1 MDLKKQILSALGLD
15 KEEEL
20 NLEFQAKLIDGTIVV
35 SKADELAE
43 GVEVMILAEDGS
55 TMPVPVGTYE
65 TEEGVEFKVEKEG
78 IVASMEKKETEEEE
92 EETEE
97 KEEVEAVEEEEMS
110 EETVEETEEVE
121 ELENE
126 NFDKN
131 ALIEEIGVVIK
142 ELLEE
147 VRSDVSRLSA
157 ELEEMKD
164 INGELTTEKEELQS
178 QIVEL
183 SKEPAT
189 KPVEVSKFN
198 ETKINT
204 KPYANMNS
212 KERFYYNLNK

>member
-65 TEEGVEFKVEKEG
+65 TEDGVEFKVEKEG

-110 EETVEETEEVE
+110 EETEEV
-121 ELENE
+121 ENE

-198 ETKINT
+198 ETKLNT

>member
-15 KEEEL
+15 KQEEV

-65 TEEGVEFKVEKEG
+65 TEDGVEFKVEKEG
-78 IVASMEKKETEEEE
+78 IVASMEKKEVEKEDED
-92 EETEE
+92 ETEE
-97 KEEVEAVEEEEMS
+97 TEEVEAVEEEEMS
-110 EETVEETEEVE
+110 EEV
-121 ELENE
+121 ENE
-126 NFDKN
+126 NFDKK

-183 SKEPAT
+183 SKKPAT

-198 ETKINT
+198 ETKTNT
-204 KPYANMNS
+204 KPYARMNS
-212 KERFYYNLNK
+212 RERFFYNLNK

>member
-65 TEEGVEFKVEKEG
+65 TEDGVEFKVEKEG
-78 IVASMEKKETEEEE
+78 IVASIEKKETEEEE

-97 KEEVEAVEEEEMS
+97 KEEVETVEEEEMS
-110 EETVEETEEVE
+110 EETEEV
-121 ELENE
+121 ENE

-198 ETKINT
+198 ETKLNT

>member
-15 KEEEL
+15 KKEEI

-65 TEEGVEFKVEKEG
+65 TEDGVEFKVEKEG
-78 IVASMEKKETEEEE
+78 IVASMEKKETEEEEE

-110 EETVEETEEVE
+110 EETVEETEEV
-121 ELENE
+121 ENE

-164 INGELTTEKEELQS
+164 INGELTTEREELQS

-198 ETKINT
+198 ETKLNT

>member
-1 MDLKKQILSALGLD
+1 MDLKKQILSALGLE

-43 GVEVMILAEDGS
+43 GVEIMILAEDGS

-65 TEEGVEFKVEKEG
+65 TEDGVEFKVEKEG
-78 IVASMEKKETEEEE
+78 IVASIEKKETEEEE

-110 EETVEETEEVE
+110 EEV
-121 ELENE
+121 ENE
-126 NFDKN
+126 NFDKK
-131 ALIEEIGVVIK
+131 ALIEEIGAVIK

-147 VRSDVSRLSA
+147 VRSDVSRLSS

-183 SKEPAT
+183 SKKPAT

-204 KPYANMNS
+204 KPYASMNS

>member
-65 TEEGVEFKVEKEG
+65 TEDGVEFKVEKEG

-92 EETEE
+92 EEETEE

-110 EETVEETEEVE
+110 EETEEV
-121 ELENE
+121 ENE

-198 ETKINT
+198 ETKLNT

>member
-15 KEEEL
+15 KEEEI

-65 TEEGVEFKVEKEG
+65 TEDGIEFKVEKEG

-110 EETVEETEEVE
+110 EETQEV
-121 ELENE
+121 ENE

-164 INGELTTEKEELQS
+164 LNGELTTEKEELQS

-183 SKEPAT
+183 SKKPAT

-198 ETKINT
+198 ETKTNT
-204 KPYANMNS
+204 KPYASMNS
-212 KERFYYNLNK
+212 KERFYYNLNNN

>member
-15 KEEEL
+15 KEEEI

-65 TEEGVEFKVEKEG
+65 TEDGVEFKVEKEG

-110 EETVEETEEVE
+110 EETEEV
-121 ELENE
+121 ENE

>member
-15 KEEEL
+15 KEEEVK
-20 NLEFQAKLIDGTIVV
+20 LEFQAKLIDGTIIV
-35 SKADELAE
+35 SKAAELAE

-65 TEEGVEFKVEKEG
+65 TEDGVEFKVEKEG
-78 IVASMEKKETEEEE
+78 IVASMDKKEVEKEDEDETEE
-92 EETEE
+92 T
-97 KEEVEAVEEEEMS
+97 EEVEAVEEEEMS
-110 EETVEETEEVE
+110 EEVES
-121 ELENE
+121 E
-126 NFDKN
+126 NFDKK
-131 ALIEEIGVVIK
+131 ALIEEIGAVIK

-147 VRSDVSRLSA
+147 VRSDVSRLSS

-164 INGELTTEKEELQS
+164 LNGELTTEKEELQS

-183 SKEPAT
+183 SKKPAT

-204 KPYANMNS
+204 KPYASMNS
-212 KERFYYNLNK
+212 KERFYYNLNNN

>member
-65 TEEGVEFKVEKEG
+65 TEDGVEFKVEKEG

-97 KEEVEAVEEEEMS
+97 KKEVEAVEEEEMS
-110 EETVEETEEVE
+110 EETVEETEEV
-121 ELENE
+121 ENE

-164 INGELTTEKEELQS
+164 INGELTTEREELQS

-198 ETKINT
+198 ETKLNT

>member
-65 TEEGVEFKVEKEG
+65 TEDGVEFKVEKEG

-92 EETEE
+92 E

-110 EETVEETEEVE
+110 EETEEV
-121 ELENE
+121 ENE

-198 ETKINT
+198 ETKLNT

>member
-92 EETEE
+92 EEETEE

-110 EETVEETEEVE
+110 EETVEETEEV
-121 ELENE
+121 ENE

-198 ETKINT
+198 ETKLNT

>member
-65 TEEGVEFKVEKEG
+65 TEDGVEFKVEKEG
-78 IVASMEKKETEEEE
+78 IVASMEKKETEEEEE

-110 EETVEETEEVE
+110 EETVEETEEV
-121 ELENE
+121 ENE

>member
-15 KEEEL
+15 KKEEEL

-65 TEEGVEFKVEKEG
+65 TEDGVEFKVEKEG

-92 EETEE
+92 ETEE

-110 EETVEETEEVE
+110 EETVKETEEV
-121 ELENE
+121 ENE

-164 INGELTTEKEELQS
+164 INGELTTEREELQS

-198 ETKINT
+198 ETKLNT

>member
-65 TEEGVEFKVEKEG
+65 TEDGVEFKVEKEG

-92 EETEE
+92 EEETEE

-110 EETVEETEEVE
+110 EETEEI
-121 ELENE
+121 ENK

-198 ETKINT
+198 ETKIKT

-212 KERFYYNLNK
+212 KERFFYNLNK

>member
-65 TEEGVEFKVEKEG
+65 TEDGVEFKVEKEG
-78 IVASMEKKETEEEE
+78 IVASMEKKETEEE

-110 EETVEETEEVE
+110 EETVEETEEV
-121 ELENE
+121 ENE

-198 ETKINT
+198 ETKIKT

>member
-92 EETEE
+92 EE

-110 EETVEETEEVE
+110 EETEEV
-121 ELENE
+121 ENE

-164 INGELTTEKEELQS
+164 INGGLTTEREELQS

-198 ETKINT
+198 ETKLNT

>member
-15 KEEEL
+15 KEEEI

-92 EETEE
+92 ETEE

-110 EETVEETEEVE
+110 EETEEV
-121 ELENE
+121 ENE

-164 INGELTTEKEELQS
+164 INGELTTEREELQS

-198 ETKINT
+198 ETKLNT

>member
-65 TEEGVEFKVEKEG
+65 TEDGVEFKVEKEG
-78 IVASMEKKETEEEE
+78 IVASMEKKETEEEEE

-110 EETVEETEEVE
+110 EETVEETEEV
-121 ELENE
+121 ENE

-164 INGELTTEKEELQS
+164 LNGELTTEREELQS

-198 ETKINT
+198 ETKLNT

>member
-15 KEEEL
+15 KEEEI

-43 GVEVMILAEDGS
+43 GVEVMILVEDGS

-65 TEEGVEFKVEKEG
+65 TEDGVEFKVEKEG

-110 EETVEETEEVE
+110 EETEEV
-121 ELENE
+121 ENE

-164 INGELTTEKEELQS
+164 LNGELTTESEELHS

-198 ETKINT
+198 ETKLNT

>member
-65 TEEGVEFKVEKEG
+65 TEDGVEFKVEKEG

-92 EETEE
+92 EEETEE

-110 EETVEETEEVE
+110 EETEEV
-121 ELENE
+121 ENE

-164 INGELTTEKEELQS
+164 LNGELTTESEELHS

-198 ETKINT
+198 ETKLNT

>member
-15 KEEEL
+15 KEEEI

-92 EETEE
+92 EE

-110 EETVEETEEVE
+110 EETEEV
-121 ELENE
+121 ENE

-164 INGELTTEKEELQS
+164 INGELTTEREELQS

-198 ETKINT
+198 ETKLNT

>member
-65 TEEGVEFKVEKEG
+65 TEDGIEFKVEKEG

-110 EETVEETEEVE
+110 EETQEV
-121 ELENE
+121 ENE

-198 ETKINT
+198 ETKLNT

>member
-65 TEEGVEFKVEKEG
+65 TEDGVEFKVEKEG

-92 EETEE
+92 EDIEE

-110 EETVEETEEVE
+110 EETVEETEEV
-121 ELENE
+121 ENE

-183 SKEPAT
+183 SKKPAT

-198 ETKINT
+198 ETKLNT

>member
-65 TEEGVEFKVEKEG
+65 TEDGVEFKVEKEG

-92 EETEE
+92 ETEE

-110 EETVEETEEVE
+110 EEV
-121 ELENE
+121 ENE

-198 ETKINT
+198 ETKIKT

-212 KERFYYNLNK
+212 KERFFYNLNK

>member
-92 EETEE
+92 EEETEE

-110 EETVEETEEVE
+110 EETVEETEEV
-121 ELENE
+121 ENE

-164 INGELTTEKEELQS
+164 INGELTTESEELHS

-198 ETKINT
+198 ETKLNT

>member
-92 EETEE
+92 EEETEE

-110 EETVEETEEVE
+110 EETVEETEEV
-121 ELENE
+121 ENE

-164 INGELTTEKEELQS
+164 INGELTTEREELQS

-198 ETKINT
+198 ETKLNT

>member
-65 TEEGVEFKVEKEG
+65 TEDGVEFKVEKEG
-78 IVASMEKKETEEEE
+78 IVASMEKKETEEE

-110 EETVEETEEVE
+110 EETVEETEEV
-121 ELENE
+121 ENE

-198 ETKINT
+198 ETKLNT

>member
-92 EETEE
+92 ETEE

-110 EETVEETEEVE
+110 EETVEETEEV
-121 ELENE
+121 ENE

-164 INGELTTEKEELQS
+164 INGELTTEREELQS

>member
-1 MDLKKQILSALGLD
+1 MDLKKQILLALGLD

-65 TEEGVEFKVEKEG
+65 TEDGVEFKVEKEG
-78 IVASMEKKETEEEE
+78 IVASMEKKEVEKEDED
-92 EETEE
+92 ETEE

-110 EETVEETEEVE
+110 EEV
-121 ELENE
+121 ENE

-198 ETKINT
+198 ETKIKT

-212 KERFYYNLNK
+212 KERFFYNLNK

>member
-65 TEEGVEFKVEKEG
+65 TEDGVEFKVEKEG
-78 IVASMEKKETEEEE
+78 IVASMEKKETEEEG

-110 EETVEETEEVE
+110 EETVEETEEV
-121 ELENE
+121 ENE

-157 ELEEMKD
+157 ELDEMKD
-164 INGELTTEKEELQS
+164 LNGELTTEYEELHS

-198 ETKINT
+198 ETKLNT

>member
-65 TEEGVEFKVEKEG
+65 TEDGVEFKVEKEG
-78 IVASMEKKETEEEE
+78 VVASMEKKETEEEE

-110 EETVEETEEVE
+110 EETVEETEEV
-121 ELENE
+121 ENE

-198 ETKINT
+198 ETKLNT

>member
-65 TEEGVEFKVEKEG
+65 TEDGVEFKVEKEG

-110 EETVEETEEVE
+110 EETQEV
-121 ELENE
+121 ENE

-204 KPYANMNS
+204 KPYAKMNS

>member
-92 EETEE
+92 EEETEE

-110 EETVEETEEVE
+110 EETEEV
-121 ELENE
+121 ENE

-164 INGELTTEKEELQS
+164 LNGELTTEREELQS

-198 ETKINT
+198 ETKLNT

>member
-65 TEEGVEFKVEKEG
+65 TEDGVEFKVEKEG
-78 IVASMEKKETEEEE
+78 IVASMEKKEPEAEEE

-110 EETVEETEEVE
+110 EETVEETEEV
-121 ELENE
+121 ENE

-164 INGELTTEKEELQS
+164 LNGELTTEREELQS

-198 ETKINT
+198 ETKLNT

>member
-15 KEEEL
+15 KEEEI

-65 TEEGVEFKVEKEG
+65 TEDGVEFKVEKEG

-92 EETEE
+92 EEETEE

-110 EETVEETEEVE
+110 EETEEV
-121 ELENE
+121 ENE

-164 INGELTTEKEELQS
+164 INGELTTEREELQS

-198 ETKINT
+198 ETKLNT

>member
-15 KEEEL
+15 KKEEI

-121 ELENE
+121 NE

-164 INGELTTEKEELQS
+164 INGELTTEREELQS

-198 ETKINT
+198 ETKLNT

>member
-92 EETEE
+92 EE

-110 EETVEETEEVE
+110 EETEEV
-121 ELENE
+121 ENE

-164 INGELTTEKEELQS
+164 INGELTTEREELQS

-198 ETKINT
+198 ETKLNT

>member
-65 TEEGVEFKVEKEG
+65 TENGVEFKVEKEG
-78 IVASMEKKETEEEE
+78 IVASMEKKETEEEEE

-110 EETVEETEEVE
+110 EETVEETEEV
-121 ELENE
+121 ENE

-164 INGELTTEKEELQS
+164 INGELTTEREELQS

-198 ETKINT
+198 ETKLNT